1 MTRYAA
7 ILGTGS
13 YVPERVLGNVE
24 LEGMIGA
31 PIDAWLRANVG
42 IVERRVMADDQ
53 VTSDLCVEAS
63 RIALDRAEVDADEID
78 LILVASDTPDYLSPG
93 TSSVVQHKLGA
104 VRAGTFD
111 INCACASWV
120 TALDTGAKAIVADRD
135 YRRVLVI
142 GAYAMS
148 RYLDW
153 KDKRTASM
161 FADGAG
167 AVVLGE
173 SEEPGVLAA
182 KLAAFG
188 EYHDALGIYS
198 GGTAR
203 PVTAEQVAAEGPPRL
218 RYARSVPKS
227 MNIKH
232 WPELVRATL
241 DKGRLSLEDVSL
253 FLFTQLNLRT
263 IEAVMDALEQPRAK
277 AHWIMDK
284 WGYTGAACIPMAL
297 DDAYLRGRIQPGDVV
312 MMCASGGGVA
322 MAAAV
327 LRWT

>member
-13 YVPERVLGNVE
+13 YVPERVLGNAE
-24 LEGMIGA
+24 LEQLIGE

-42 IVERRVMADDQ
+42 ICERRVMAEDQ

-188 EYHDALGIYS
+188 EYHDALGIYT

-203 PVTAEQVAAEGPPRL
+203 PATAARMAVEGSQRL
-218 RYARSVPKS
+218 QFTRSVPKS
-227 MNIKH
+227 LNTRY
-232 WPELVRATL
+232 WPEMVGATL
-241 DKGRLSLEDVSL
+241 DKARLSLDDVSL
-253 FLFTQLNLRT
+253 FLFSQLNLRT
-263 IEAVMDALEQPRAK
+263 IEAVMEALEQPRAK